1 MNVIKIDIKW
11 CTTTCQ
17 KYQNLDIR
25 TNTPRYNI
33 LLRLSFSFLQVNYKH
48 VGMVSTWEYTLT
60 RSTSLL
66 SRNHP
71 TLCFWLR
78 RQGRQMPSTY
88 YSLYDK
94 KYRSNRSQMF
104 LKIGVL
110 NISQHSKKSSVFES
124 LFNKISGTVP
134 AKVFYCEYFL
144 QTLILRNI
152 CERLISS
159 LMSMFFDHGISFWTC
174 Y

>member
-1 MNVIKIDIKW
+1 
-11 CTTTCQ
+11 
-17 KYQNLDIR
+17 
-25 TNTPRYNI
+25 
-33 LLRLSFSFLQVNYKH
+33 
-48 VGMVSTWEYTLT
+48 
-60 RSTSLL
+60 
-66 SRNHP
+66 
-71 TLCFWLR
+71 
-78 RQGRQMPSTY
+78 MPGTY

-134 AKVFYCEYFL
+134 AQVFHCEYFL
-144 QTLILRNI
+144 RTLILGNI

-159 LMSMFFDHGISFWTC
+159 LMSMFFDDGISF
-174 Y
+174 